1 MHQSYSDPEWNKF
14 FEYSEATSY
23 YIRNDIPCW
32 MRVMAIPANATGDLH
47 KQLRRSLN
55 RQLHSK
61 RWHN

>member
-47 KQLRRSLN
+47 KQLRRSLD
-55 RQLHSK
+55 R
-61 RWHN
+61 